1 MWIRIILLLWI
12 FFSCAK
18 VAPPKPVILPPT
30 KTIRP
35 DLVEDTIF
43 SRGYMSGYDIWEFL
57 RMNPSE
63 RDVIDTFGL
72 PDSPGIPS
80 KLAASHLLFRSSNL
94 TKQSLFISYIE
105 RIFIYPLSCH
115 PSKSHRF
122 DCLRIESKFIA
133 RGEINF

>member
-18 VAPPKPVILPPT
+18 VAPQKPVILPPT
-30 KTIRP
+30 KTIMP

-72 PDSPGIPS
+72 PDSVW
-80 KLAASHLLFRSSNL
+80 LDDLEL
-94 TKQSLFISYIE
+94 TKFMYYFITEIQDYNI
-105 RIFIYPLSCH
+105 I
-115 PSKSHRF
+115 
-122 DCLRIESKFIA
+122 
-133 RGEINF
+133 EINAKTDSVSGFEWD